1 MLRLPSSGM
10 PVPLLVYAV
19 LVWLCVL
26 VRYLLSGPDELHWL
40 WATAVVQQEGK
51 ALSCPNE
58 DD

>member
-1 MLRLPSSGM
+1 M